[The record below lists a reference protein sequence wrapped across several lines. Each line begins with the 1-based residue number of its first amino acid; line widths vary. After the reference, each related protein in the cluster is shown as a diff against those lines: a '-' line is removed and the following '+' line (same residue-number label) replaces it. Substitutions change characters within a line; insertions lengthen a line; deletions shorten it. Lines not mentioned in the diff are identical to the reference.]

1 MAIVIRMPEVL
12 AGAVEAV
19 LSQWMM
25 EEGSEVSVGDTLAEI
40 ETEKANVDYQ
50 AEEQGRLARVLVGP
64 GDTVEVGAPIA
75 VFAAPGDTDQDIDSA
90 LAAAGISPSG
100 ATPEPAM
107 TPPADVV
114 VEAPAAAPQENP
126 APSPAEP
133 SPAEAAPVP
142 PLAGGRIYASPLVRK
157 RAREVGIDLS
167 KVTGTGPGG
176 RIVKKDLDAVAA
188 TGTPAQRTPAQG
200 TPAQDVPT
208 QDAPVLDSS
217 APTTPAQPAV
227 PASAAMVS
235 GEAEYTDRPHSGM
248 RKAIARRL
256 TESKTTVPHFYVS
269 ADCRVDKL
277 LAARAEM
284 NEATGV
290 KLSVN
295 DWVIKAVAKAMLDV
309 PDANVIW
316 RDDALRYFNRVD
328 IAIAVS
334 VTGGLLTPVLRG
346 VESMSL
352 TEINAQV
359 NGLAARARDGKITQA
374 EIEGGSFS
382 VSNLGMYGTDA
393 FEAILNP
400 PQSGILAV
408 GAARDAAVVE
418 KGALVAGKV
427 MTVNLSADH
436 RAVDGALAAEW
447 MKAFRHYVE
456 HPLALLA

>member
-1 MAIVIRMPEVL
+1 MAVVIRMPEVL

-25 EEGSEVSVGDTLAEI
+25 QEGSDVSVGDTLAEI

-75 VFAAPGDTDQDIDSA
+75 VFAAPGDTDDDIDAA
-90 LAAAGISPSG
+90 LAAAGIGQSVGQSG
-100 ATPEPAM
+100 GASE
-107 TPPADVV
+107 
-114 VEAPAAAPQENP
+114 PAAAPAAPATDASAEAPAPAPQDDP
-126 APSPAEP
+126 APSAVEA
-133 SPAEAAPVP
+133 SPAHSGPVP
-142 PLAGGRIYASPLVRK
+142 PVSGGRIYASPLVRK
-157 RAREVGIDLS
+157 RAREAGIDLTQ
-167 KVTGTGPGG
+167 VMGTGPGG
-176 RIVKKDLDAVAA
+176 RIVKKDLEAMAA
-188 TGTPAQRTPAQG
+188 AGTSAPAAPAQAAPAPAPAGQAQVTPA
-200 TPAQDVPT
+200 
-208 QDAPVLDSS
+208 
-217 APTTPAQPAV
+217 PAV
-227 PASAAMVS
+227 SPGAMVS
-235 GEAEYTDRPHSGM
+235 GDAEYTDRPHSGM

-269 ADCRVDKL
+269 ADCRVEKL

-309 PDANVIW
+309 PEANVIW

-328 IAIAVS
+328 IAIAVA
-334 VTGGLLTPVLRG
+334 VEGGLLTPVLRG

-359 NGLAARARDGKITQA
+359 NALASKARDGKITQA

-382 VSNLGMYGTDA
+382 ISNLGMYGTDA
-393 FEAILNP
+393 FQAILNP

-408 GAARDAAVVE
+408 GAARDAAGVE
-418 KGALVAGKV
+418 QGSLVAGTV

-447 MKAFRHYVE
+447 MKAFRHYIE